1 VFAVI
6 SIGYVF
12 IVALQA
18 RISLALARTRG
29 KRCLDYVSSS
39 GIFTW
44 IRVEVVEVLEVLEL
58 LELLETF
65 LRVFQTL

>member
-12 IVALQA
+12 IVTLQA

-29 KRCLDYVSSS
+29 KRCQS
-39 GIFTW
+39 I
-44 IRVEVVEVLEVLEL
+44 
-58 LELLETF
+58 
-65 LRVFQTL
+65 